1 MTLTKQLEEQ
11 VTVHIYA
18 YDPLVRNNKNLGEAM
33 NKAITHFK
41 RLLSL
46 IHSRYEPQNI
56 LQVVTDSLYC
66 PFIKTLPRQTD
77 SFSCG
82 LYCIA
87 FAIGFNSSSMDG
99 THDIT
104 KSMHKQDRH
113 VLYCGSNCNFK
124 QLFQLTTSA
133 SVTAFRHEIL
143 LLVAQPLL
151 TFCFPDDTD
160 IDISK
165 KSESNFITTGCSM
178 NPNLLSTKIQLGKIL
193 ATTSKPYQDSED
205 RGSFDVP
212 LNAMTID
219 IVTPINLDETFA
231 AVSMETCD
239 DATIKPECLLEDL
252 QTLNRDSKADTNHDM
267 ATATAEEIFM
277 NEEKSEYI
285 ESISENESQL
295 SLLFEDEMSS
305 TINETALNL
314 DTWDVLQELILI
326 RQNHIS
332 TDLDVHN
339 VQLGS
344 LRSLKP
350 SSLSWGL
357 REMSFSV
364 KDVHLIKHVFTST
377 LTQRKLNCYHKEY
390 DLYRYKDWTNIFAQA
405 ISKFSNEE
413 IRDWAVHE
421 NLLLPDIYSL
431 DNAKVF
437 LVLKNDEEFLYWLH
451 NIYRQVGSDIVACL
465 SSLQHF
471 NDMLNSFKIWCYQLQ
486 LLYQLQNQSINDQ
499 LINSTELSHS
509 FSESEPPSGKKGTNS
524 TQAIYSRMHALS
536 ILQEYH
542 YNTARNNVIRL
553 LRADMQMK
561 IYQWNFFLDLHN
573 CFSENLLYHV
583 PFGNKR

>member
-1 MTLTKQLEEQ
+1 MLTLT
-11 VTVHIYA
+11 
-18 YDPLVRNNKNLGEAM
+18 
-33 NKAITHFK
+33 
-41 RLLSL
+41 
-46 IHSRYEPQNI
+46 
-56 LQVVTDSLYC
+56 
-66 PFIKTLPRQTD
+66 
-77 SFSCG
+77 
-82 LYCIA
+82 
-87 FAIGFNSSSMDG
+87 
-99 THDIT
+99 
-104 KSMHKQDRH
+104 
-113 VLYCGSNCNFK
+113 
-124 QLFQLTTSA
+124 
-133 SVTAFRHEIL
+133 
-143 LLVAQPLL
+143 
-151 TFCFPDDTD
+151 
-160 IDISK
+160 
-165 KSESNFITTGCSM
+165 
-178 NPNLLSTKIQLGKIL
+178 
-193 ATTSKPYQDSED
+193 
-205 RGSFDVP
+205 
-212 LNAMTID
+212 
-219 IVTPINLDETFA
+219 
-231 AVSMETCD
+231 
-239 DATIKPECLLEDL
+239 
-252 QTLNRDSKADTNHDM
+252 
-267 ATATAEEIFM
+267 
-277 NEEKSEYI
+277 
-285 ESISENESQL
+285 
-295 SLLFEDEMSS
+295 
-305 TINETALNL
+305 
-314 DTWDVLQELILI
+314 
-326 RQNHIS
+326 
-332 TDLDVHN
+332 
-339 VQLGS
+339 
-344 LRSLKP
+344 
-350 SSLSWGL
+350 
-357 REMSFSV
+357 
-364 KDVHLIKHVFTST
+364 
-377 LTQRKLNCYHKEY
+377 LNCYHKEY